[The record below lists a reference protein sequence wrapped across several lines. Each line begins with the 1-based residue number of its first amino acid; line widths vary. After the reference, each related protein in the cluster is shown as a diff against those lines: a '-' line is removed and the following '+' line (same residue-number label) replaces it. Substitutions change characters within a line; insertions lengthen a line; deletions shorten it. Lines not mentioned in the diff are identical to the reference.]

1 MNIAKIN
8 EVNTVNSHWVK
19 LYDAEKNACT
29 IYSYDTPVLRIDETG
44 AHRLWSGWSA
54 TTQKDINKA
63 GFPFVF
69 GYDMTKKIWDSMPI
83 EN

>member
-8 EVNTVNSHWVK
+8 EVNTVNAHCVK
-19 LYDAEKNACT
+19 LYDETTNTCT
-29 IYSYDTPVLRIDETG
+29 IYSYNTPVLRIDETG
-44 AHRLWSGWSA
+44 SHRLWNGWSA

-63 GFPFVF
+63 GFPLVF
-69 GYDMTKKIWDSMPI
+69 GYDMTKKIWDSMPV